1 MQKLSPVT
9 QFILL
14 VIFTLIVVFVIHT
27 LWLENMGLPVFGNKI
42 QLSYIVNASLAL
54 FIYIFLYQLRFKL
67 KDYIGFLFMAGSF
80 LKFIF
85 FFLLFYPSYKMDGEM
100 SRLEFAAFFIPY
112 VICLFL
118 ETIYMAKMLRNLK

>member
-1 MQKLSPVT
+1 MLKINPVV
-9 QFILL
+9 QFVLL
-14 VIFTLIVVFVIHT
+14 LLFTLIVVFVIHT
-27 LWLENMGLPVFGNKI
+27 YCLENMGLPVFGNKI

-54 FIYIFLYQLRFKL
+54 IIYLSLYYFRFKL

-80 LKFIF
+80 IKFIF
-85 FFLLFYPSYKMDGEM
+85 FFILFYPAYKMDGEM

-112 VICLFL
+112 VICLFY